1 MCGGIRLLSTASSSE
16 IDMSTYSWRPRPV
29 LTMLASREVTAER
42 ARRQYVTAETEEV
55 SVKVGV
61 RARSLTKTGA
71 NAMLARRPVRGY
83 SRIFRDEAELLRI
96 CWRPEWAT
104 EQSPALKGLA
114 T

>member
-1 MCGGIRLLSTASSSE
+1 
-16 IDMSTYSWRPRPV
+16 
-29 LTMLASREVTAER
+29 MLASRELTAER
-42 ARRQYVTAETEEV
+42 ARRQYVTETEEV
-55 SVKVGV
+55 SVKAGV

-83 SRIFRDEAELLRI
+83 SRIFRGEAELLRI